1 MDHVTERH
9 FRTQDFRP
17 AVEDLEY
24 TRVTFTVPKDI
35 ISFIDRYDELEHRE
49 VPPEEQRLLGLL
61 LCITRQTGYR
71 IKKLL
76 LEELFLSISEWDY
89 LFEDGDPEELVGFV
103 GFVEA
108 CIRDHHVNG
117 HSSAKGYEDYLRSKV
132 EEREEDAAKAA

>member
-1 MDHVTERH
+1 MDHVTERY

-17 AVEDLEY
+17 VVEDLEY
-24 TRVTFTVPKDI
+24 TRVTFTVPKDV

-49 VPPEEQRLLGLL
+49 VPADERRLLGLL

-71 IKKLL
+71 IKKRL
-76 LEELFLSISEWDY
+76 LEELFLSISEWDD

-103 GFVEA
+103 ES

-117 HSSAKGYEDYLRSKV
+117 PSSAKGYEDYLASKLND
-132 EEREEDAAKAA
+132 EEEDRAEAA